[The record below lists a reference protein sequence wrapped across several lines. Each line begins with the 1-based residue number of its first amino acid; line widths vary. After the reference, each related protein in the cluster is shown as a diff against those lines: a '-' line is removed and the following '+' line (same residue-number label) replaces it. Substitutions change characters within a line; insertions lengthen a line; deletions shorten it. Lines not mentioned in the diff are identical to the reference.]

1 MEQMQQK
8 LDELLYQVGTY
19 HISENYKNL
28 LEFIKKLPHLAP
40 YNAFLVH
47 MQKPGAQYVATAEEW
62 EKTYH
67 RYIKP
72 GARPLI
78 ILYPF
83 APVLFV
89 FELGDTY
96 GDEPF
101 PEEVLHPFRVTGR
114 LESGKYNRL
123 VGNLPRI
130 GVFYREEDYGTDSA
144 GFIERVDYGEQVVIN
159 EKHDAQIFYH
169 LVVNKNLPLEA
180 KFATVAHELGHLYCG
195 HFGYIGD
202 RLDRATAEFEAEC
215 VSWIVCERAGIHSP
229 SARYL
234 HKYLGENKTIPFFSF
249 NAVLTTAGL
258 IESMMERTLPIKYK
272 VDRKK

>member
-1 MEQMQQK
+1 MQQK

-19 HISENYKNL
+19 HISKNYKNL

-96 GDEPF
+96 GDAPF
-101 PEEVLHPFRVTGR
+101 PEELLHPFSVNGK
-114 LESGKYNRL
+114 LESEKYKRI

-130 GVFYREEDYGTDSA
+130 GVFYEESDYGTGSA
-144 GFIERVDYGEQVVIN
+144 GFIERAENEEYVVIN
-159 EKHDAQIFYH
+159 EKYGAEILYH
-169 LVVNKNLPLEA
+169 LVVNKNLSTEE

-195 HFGYIGD
+195 HFGNIGK

-234 HKYLGENKTIPFFSF
+234 HEYLGENKTIPFFSF

-258 IESMMERTLPIKYK
+258 IESMMERTLPIKHK
-272 VDRKK
+272 IDLKSKN